1 MKEFKWQILWSTRN
15 SPQEIARL
23 ISDIRI
29 KVLLE
34 QRALPILGYSASDFD
49 SYGDYLLPDLRKP
62 HGRAWDISIE
72 DGRYMATFGVIDEF
86 VPIFCCINDP
96 VIHPTILGD
105 YQDPKTFKIAQFHVY
120 DKRHLN
126 QKNIYNGTDSAGEK
140 I

>member
-29 KVLLE
+29 KLLLE
-34 QRALPILGYSASDFD
+34 QRQLPILGYPASDFD
-49 SYGDYLLPDLRKP
+49 SYDDYLLPDLRKP

-72 DGRYMATFGVIDEF
+72 DDRYMVTFGVIDEF
-86 VPIFCCINDP
+86 APIFSWINDP

-105 YQDPKTFKIAQFHVY
+105 YQDPKTFKIAQFHAY
-120 DKRHLN
+120 DKRCLDKKH
-126 QKNIYNGTDSAGEK
+126 IYNGTDPAGEK

>member
-29 KVLLE
+29 KLLLE
-34 QRALPILGYSASDFD
+34 QRKLPILGYPASDFG
-49 SYGDYLLPDLRKP
+49 SYDDYLLPDLRKP

-72 DGRYMATFGVIDEF
+72 DGRYMVTFGVIDEF
-86 VPIFCCINDP
+86 VPMFDWINDP

-105 YQDPKTFKIAQFHVY
+105 YQDPKTFKIAQFHAY

-126 QKNIYNGTDSAGEK
+126 QKNIYNGTDPAGKK

>member
-29 KVLLE
+29 KLLLE
-34 QRALPILGYSASDFD
+34 QRKLPILGYPASDFG
-49 SYGDYLLPDLRKP
+49 SYDDYLLPDLRKP

-72 DGRYMATFGVIDEF
+72 DGRYMVTFGVIDEF
-86 VPIFCCINDP
+86 VPMFDWINDP

-105 YQDPKTFKIAQFHVY
+105 YRDLETFKITQFHAY

-126 QKNIYNGTDSAGEK
+126 QKNIYNGMDPAGKK

>member
-29 KVLLE
+29 KLLLE
-34 QRALPILGYSASDFD
+34 QRKLPILGYPASDLG
-49 SYGDYLLPDLRKP
+49 SYDDYLLPDLRKP
-62 HGRAWDISIE
+62 HGRAWNISIE
-72 DGRYMATFGVIDEF
+72 DGRYMVTFGVIDEF
-86 VPIFCCINDP
+86 APMFYCINDP

-105 YQDPKTFKIAQFHVY
+105 YRDPETFKIVQFHVY
-120 DKRHLN
+120 DKRYLN
-126 QKNIYNGTDSAGEK
+126 QKNVYNGTDPEGKK

>member
-29 KVLLE
+29 KLLLE
-34 QRALPILGYSASDFD
+34 QRQLPILGYPASDFD
-49 SYGDYLLPDLRKP
+49 SYDDYLLPDLRKP

-72 DGRYMATFGVIDEF
+72 DGRYMVTFGVIDEF
-86 VPIFCCINDP
+86 VPVFCWINDP

-105 YQDPKTFKIAQFHVY
+105 YQDPETFKIAQFHVY
-120 DKRHLN
+120 DKRNLN
-126 QKNIYNGTDSAGEK
+126 QKNIYNGTDPEGKK

>member
-1 MKEFKWQILWSTRN
+1 MKEFKWQILWSTHN

-29 KVLLE
+29 KLLLE
-34 QRALPILGYSASDFD
+34 QRKLPIMGYPASDSG
-49 SYGDYLLPDLRKP
+49 SYDDYLLPDLRKP

-72 DGRYMATFGVIDEF
+72 DGRYMVTFGVIDEF
-86 VPIFCCINDP
+86 VPVFYWINDP

-105 YQDPKTFKIAQFHVY
+105 YRDPETFKIAQFHAY

-126 QKNIYNGTDSAGEK
+126 QKNIYNGTDPEGKK

>member
-1 MKEFKWQILWSTRN
+1 MIEFKWQILWSTRN

-29 KVLLE
+29 KLLLE
-34 QRALPILGYSASDFD
+34 QRKLPILGYPASDCYD
-49 SYGDYLLPDLRKP
+49 DYLLPDLRKP

-72 DGRYMATFGVIDEF
+72 DTRYMVTFGVIDEF
-86 VPIFCCINDP
+86 APMFYCINDP

-105 YQDPKTFKIAQFHVY
+105 YRNPETLKIVQFHAY
-120 DKRHLN
+120 SKRDLN
-126 QKNIYNGTDSAGEK
+126 HKNIYNGTDPEGKK